1 MKSYALNIRK
11 DLLDKFIEV
20 AHGEVGI
27 VEIPINSNS
36 GTKVNEYQK
45 AGRSTDGQ
53 PYCNSFICYC
63 MQKACQLL
71 KIEENLIPIPM
82 QAVAN
87 VTYNFAKAH
96 GKEIMSNPSIGDL
109 IVWKNPNSYSGHI
122 GIVVDVLPNNRVQTI
137 EANTS
142 PDSKGNQRDGGG
154 VYYKTRKI
162 GMISKMLLLRG
173 FVKWTY

>member
-1 MKSYALNIRK
+1 MKSYSLNIRK
-11 DLLDKFIEV
+11 DLLEKFIEV

-36 GTKVNEYQK
+36 GPKVNEYQK
-45 AGRSTDGQ
+45 AGRSTNGQ

-63 MQKACQLL
+63 MQKACQIL

-87 VTYNFAKAH
+87 VTYNYAKKA
-96 GKEIMSNPSIGDL
+96 GNEVMSNPAIGDL

-122 GIVVDVLPNNRVQTI
+122 GIIVAILPNNYVQTI

-142 PDSKGNQRDGGG
+142 PDAKGNQRDGGG
-154 VYYKTRKI
+154 VYYKTRKLSA
-162 GMISKMLLLRG
+162 ISKLLLLRG
-173 FVKWTY
+173 LVKWNF

>member
-1 MKSYALNIRK
+1 MKSYSLNINK

-20 AHGEVGI
+20 AHGEVGTI
-27 VEIPINSNS
+27 EQPKNSNS
-36 GTKVNEYQK
+36 GAKVNAYQR
-45 AGRSTDGQ
+45 AGRTTDGN
-53 PYCNSFICYC
+53 PYCNAFICYC

-71 KIEENLIPIPM
+71 KIGEGSVPIPF

-87 VTYNFAKAH
+87 VTYNYAKKA
-96 GKEIMSNPSIGDL
+96 GNEVMSNPNIGDL
-109 IVWKNPNSYSGHI
+109 MVWKNPNSFQGHI
-122 GIVVDVLPNNRVQTI
+122 GIVVDILPNNYVQTI

-162 GMISKMLLLRG
+162 GMISSKLLLRG
-173 FVKWTY
+173 FVKWNY